1 MSEPEPE
8 ARPEAGAA
16 PKLEPSSDAARVYDQ
31 LSFDRAPVLRT
42 VAAGEPSVARA
53 VLLGFAAAVLG
64 AVVFF
69 VVLWLTGYQLGLIS
83 IAVGIAVGVAVR
95 TGANGSSHRGF
106 RVLAVAL
113 AYFSVA
119 LTYVPPLLAE
129 FPHPS
134 ILAVIASVLGA
145 LTVPIQQLLGGEIMT
160 AVIAGIAL
168 WEAWRFSAPQVVA
181 VHPAPPGPPAPP
193 APPAP

>member
-8 ARPEAGAA
+8 AKPEAGAGA
-16 PKLEPSSDAARVYDQ
+16 KLDPKSDAARVYDQ

-53 VLLGFAAAVLG
+53 LLLGFSAAVLG

-113 AYFSVA
+113 SYFSVA

-145 LTVPIQQLLGGEIMT
+145 LTVPFQQLLGGEIMT

-193 APPAP
+193 AP